1 LNTKDITRQYRLN
14 QWVEIVREC
23 RSSGQKV
30 TAWCSEH
37 GYNTK
42 SYYYWLRCVRTAA
55 SEALPSLRNGN
66 PQLVPVNV
74 SPLENSKGSVDPIVS
89 SAITLHFNSAT
100 LEINN
105 SASISL
111 IENTLRALQNVR

>member
-1 LNTKDITRQYRLN
+1 MNTKDITRQYRLN

-55 SEALPSLRNGN
+55 SEALPSLRNGST
-66 PQLVPVNV
+66 QIVPVNV